1 MIVFMIVLLYDTIL
15 SLMAI
20 FKGEGVPRRFHPT
33 GSPTDGIREWL
44 CWGKIN

>member
-20 FKGEGVPRRFHPT
+20 FKGECAQEISSH
-33 GSPTDGIREWL
+33 W
-44 CWGKIN
+44 